1 MKLVKAKEYDH
12 RRLEATEMWCY
23 RRMLRI
29 SWREIMTN
37 KSMLDEIR
45 TRRELLAQIIKM
57 KMTSMHAE
65 MISVIL

>member
-1 MKLVKAKEYDH
+1 
-12 RRLEATEMWCY
+12 
-23 RRMLRI
+23 
-29 SWREIMTN
+29 MTN

-57 KMTSMHAE
+57 EKMTSMHAE